1 MRLPEKYENE
11 MKDLLQEE
19 YEAYKESLG
28 LPIQQ
33 GYRINTEKI
42 SKEEWEKIAPFSAKE
57 VPWIE
62 NGYFLLDDFRA
73 SRHPYYF
80 AGLYYLQEPSAMT
93 RQTG

>member
-33 GYRINTEKI
+33 GYRINTGKI
-42 SKEEWEKIAPFSAKE
+42 SKEEWEKIAPF
-57 VPWIE
+57 
-62 NGYFLLDDFRA
+62 
-73 SRHPYYF
+73 
-80 AGLYYLQEPSAMT
+80 
-93 RQTG
+93 

>member
-33 GYRINTEKI
+33 GYRINTGKI
-42 SKEEWEKIAPFSAKE
+42 SKEEWEKNRSFFCERGSMDRK
-57 VPWIE
+57 WI
-62 NGYFLLDDFRA
+62 LSFR
-73 SRHPYYF
+73 
-80 AGLYYLQEPSAMT
+80 
-93 RQTG
+93 

>member
-33 GYRINTEKI
+33 GYRINTGK
-42 SKEEWEKIAPFSAKE
+42 SARRSGKKSLL
-57 VPWIE
+57 
-62 NGYFLLDDFRA
+62 FLRKRF
-73 SRHPYYF
+73 H
-80 AGLYYLQEPSAMT
+80 G
-93 RQTG
+93 